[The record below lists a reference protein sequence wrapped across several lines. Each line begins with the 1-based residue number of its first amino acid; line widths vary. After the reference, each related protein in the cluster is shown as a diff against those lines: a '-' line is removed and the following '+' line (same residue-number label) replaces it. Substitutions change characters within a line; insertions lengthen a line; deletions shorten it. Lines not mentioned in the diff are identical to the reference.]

1 MDNTYFILSKENLCI
16 ERFHIC
22 TWNLKDSF
30 AFVEFGIEIKKDQL
44 SPEFDVFL
52 AVPFANN
59 IRIILERQI
68 VCMKIW
74 LLEIIVN

>member
-1 MDNTYFILSKENLCI
+1 MVNLCI

-22 TWNLKDSF
+22 TWNLKDSS

-52 AVPFANN
+52 AVLFANN
-59 IRIILERQI
+59 FTILR
-68 VCMKIW
+68 
-74 LLEIIVN
+74 